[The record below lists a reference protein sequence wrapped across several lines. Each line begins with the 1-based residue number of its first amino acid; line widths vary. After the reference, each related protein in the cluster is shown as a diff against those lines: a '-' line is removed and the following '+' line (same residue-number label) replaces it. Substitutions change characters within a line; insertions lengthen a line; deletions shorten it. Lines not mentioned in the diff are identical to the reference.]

1 MSATFRCWLCGIHL
15 TYLCDQKNAPHNLIL
30 QSALARKK
38 LPNSKTLNG
47 LIHTTDNAGG
57 HILSSLNPMN
67 LTKPITNPRK
77 LVIKNFW
84 HAANAPVSFQDA
96 AYAKIPPSL
105 CDRNALNDLLYS
117 NLPHSLTQK
126 DSQLQGT
133 EQSHC
138 HQRKMQIITQQTMQK

>member
-1 MSATFRCWLCGIHL
+1 MQEEIFFHHWTRWIWQNPSQTHE
-15 TYLCDQKNAPHNLIL
+15 N
-30 QSALARKK
+30 
-38 LPNSKTLNG
+38 
-47 LIHTTDNAGG
+47 
-57 HILSSLNPMN
+57 LSS
-67 LTKPITNPRK
+67 
-77 LVIKNFW
+77 NFW